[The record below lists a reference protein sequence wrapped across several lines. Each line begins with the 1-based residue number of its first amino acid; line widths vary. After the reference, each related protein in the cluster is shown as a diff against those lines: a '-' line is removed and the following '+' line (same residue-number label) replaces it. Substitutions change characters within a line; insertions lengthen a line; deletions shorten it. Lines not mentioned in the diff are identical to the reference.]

1 MSHFASTEQGIEVSL
16 TPEERL
22 FLADIIPFL
31 AGVGEV
37 GKDPAA
43 TRLNVPVYL
52 DDPEANDEWWL
63 LMGSELDMS
72 RKADRAVFAKVVDA
86 SDDAMLSI
94 EEAEAFLRVI
104 NEARLG
110 LAARFGL
117 DVEEDHGR
125 LPDDRRQVLDYLGW
139 VLEEL
144 AVELSRGL

>member
-1 MSHFASTEQGIEVSL
+1 MSL